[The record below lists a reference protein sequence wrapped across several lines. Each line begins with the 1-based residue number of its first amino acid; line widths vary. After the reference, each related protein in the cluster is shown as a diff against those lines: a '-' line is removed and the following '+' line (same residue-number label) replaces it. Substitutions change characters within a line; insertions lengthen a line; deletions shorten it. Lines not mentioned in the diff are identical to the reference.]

1 MTTKKPNSE
10 KTSPIKRLI
19 CYILSSVLILG
30 TVYFGSKNKT
40 AEENGVPIMLAIS
53 DNNYSVSVDQ
63 ISELYIVAEAA
74 NNLSLGSSNYLN
86 MDYISAVTQY
96 SINQTASTKIEKT
109 NIVDTSSL
117 AKGVIEYEVGAGE
130 SMDNIAASFGL
141 STDQIRWSNGMKN
154 TDVSQDQTLFLP
166 SVSGIVYTVK
176 EGDTVQSIA
185 EKYGSTVE
193 EIEEKNN
200 LTTRGLSSGVKIVV
214 PNGVVPETERP
225 EYVAPAQ
232 STYVGTSVYA
242 PQTTLYS
249 TSSNPMP
256 YGWCTWYAWQWR
268 ADNSRTLPGGL
279 GNARYWAGQLASK
292 GYSVDGN
299 PSYGDVFVSQAGYYG
314 HVGIVTGVNGDG
326 TIEITDMN
334 GISGWGRVG
343 TKTVSQSEWG
353 SWQFVH

>member
-176 EGDTVQSIA
+176 FLDLDTF
-185 EKYGSTVE
+185 KLLGSFH
-193 EIEEKNN
+193 NN
-200 LTTRGLSSGVKIVV
+200 FLCVH
-214 PNGVVPETERP
+214 
-225 EYVAPAQ
+225 
-232 STYVGTSVYA
+232 
-242 PQTTLYS
+242 
-249 TSSNPMP
+249 
-256 YGWCTWYAWQWR
+256 
-268 ADNSRTLPGGL
+268 NSR
-279 GNARYWAGQLASK
+279 N
-292 GYSVDGN
+292 
-299 PSYGDVFVSQAGYYG
+299 
-314 HVGIVTGVNGDG
+314 G
-326 TIEITDMN
+326 TIERNIKIIFIKHFCLLTTAPRRRKYKTRNHRNQSFPLSEIIIT
-334 GISGWGRVG
+334 
-343 TKTVSQSEWG
+343 
-353 SWQFVH
+353 